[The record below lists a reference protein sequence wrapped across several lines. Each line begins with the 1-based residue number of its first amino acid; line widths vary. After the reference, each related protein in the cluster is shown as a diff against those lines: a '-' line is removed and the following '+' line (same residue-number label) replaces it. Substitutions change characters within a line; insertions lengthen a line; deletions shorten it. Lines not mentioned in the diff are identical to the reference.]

1 MPKVLPAIFS
11 YEGMKEKWNEDTP
24 DEPYSRRDELQSGR
38 YALDKWLM
46 RVDDEGKTLA
56 VIGWKEHPNHTVV
69 GGGLTTPK
77 GRAIGNN
84 MNVLMDARKAQI
96 SPTNMMITALVHQSG
111 NNERWIAFGKKKGYA
126 FPSDANF
133 EKYSSQLPPEV
144 KQDWLN
150 EYPNTFG
157 VKPVNSSQE
166 IEEVS
171 KGEVNGME
179 LYVMAKSERY
189 VIRLGSKGYDVIDTT
204 SNTAVNRTGLSKS
217 KANAML
223 EAIERGETD
232 LTQYETKGKRKA
244 SLSRWQTILQKYLP
258 DSSFE
263 QHNIGEPIA
272 DLGTRDRFKDKTI
285 QSLGN
290 VEQQAF
296 VTEQYLRQV
305 SDRLPDATDSLM
317 NKWLDKLN
325 TLSLSKGQY
334 WFFGTNVYE
343 DKTYVTIDVINKGD
357 RYLDTAKKFN
367 LEDMDSAIV
376 FIGVSKSMVG
386 KIKHGE
392 RIPKGRKFIDLWG
405 KGGVRGL
412 QKKAGRRFPKE
423 PVDIFKW
430 QDILKVLPDTS
441 NGWDILRDGDNNV
454 IRWGD
459 AKGGQYNSKVY
470 YNSMRNAYIRP
481 HYFLGID
488 NRLET
493 KKYKNRR
500 DMMNDWLNKIN
511 AAPDFSHGWF
521 YINDDESD
529 LSYVD
534 VFKIKPNSKF
544 HASGSEGE
552 PVLMNLKPIPAIQ
565 FNSIRGRIQNTGHYI
580 GYPSDATHLD
590 IWGTGIKEEHPKG
603 EHKMFRGSDNSARS
617 RLPKAK
623 DKLLILQGK
632 IPNLERKISQDE
644 SRLKHQTTTKNKPGL
659 RVDIDKDIVALEGM
673 KEDKANL
680 IITIDKLTEQVNN
693 LED

>member
-56 VIGWKEHPNHTVV
+56 VIGWKEHPNH
-69 GGGLTTPK
+69 
-77 GRAIGNN
+77 
-84 MNVLMDARKAQI
+84 
-96 SPTNMMITALVHQSG
+96 
-111 NNERWIAFGKKKGYA
+111 KKGYA

-325 TLSLSKGQY
+325 TLSLS
-334 WFFGTNVYE
+334 
-343 DKTYVTIDVINKGD
+343 
-357 RYLDTAKKFN
+357 
-367 LEDMDSAIV
+367 
-376 FIGVSKSMVG
+376 
-386 KIKHGE
+386 
-392 RIPKGRKFIDLWG
+392 
-405 KGGVRGL
+405 
-412 QKKAGRRFPKE
+412 
-423 PVDIFKW
+423 
-430 QDILKVLPDTS
+430 
-441 NGWDILRDGDNNV
+441 NGSL
-454 IRWGD
+454 
-459 AKGGQYNSKVY
+459 
-470 YNSMRNAYIRP
+470 
-481 HYFLGID
+481 
-488 NRLET
+488 
-493 KKYKNRR
+493 
-500 DMMNDWLNKIN
+500 
-511 AAPDFSHGWF
+511 
-521 YINDDESD
+521 
-529 LSYVD
+529 
-534 VFKIKPNSKF
+534 
-544 HASGSEGE
+544 
-552 PVLMNLKPIPAIQ
+552 VLMYMK
-565 FNSIRGRIQNTGHYI
+565 IRLMLQLMSLIRVI
-580 GYPSDATHLD
+580 D
-590 IWGTGIKEEHPKG
+590 I
-603 EHKMFRGSDNSARS
+603 
-617 RLPKAK
+617 
-623 DKLLILQGK
+623 
-632 IPNLERKISQDE
+632 
-644 SRLKHQTTTKNKPGL
+644 
-659 RVDIDKDIVALEGM
+659 
-673 KEDKANL
+673 
-680 IITIDKLTEQVNN
+680 
-693 LED
+693 